1 MTIDQISIEV
11 VGESENLYYLYTRMQ
26 DLITKKMTSEWFIEA
41 VDILTHFACL
51 IGEWDRWS
59 LNSKRCW
66 MLLIN
71 RKRRKKKAYDEHLF
85 ESIISKI

>member
-1 MTIDQISIEV
+1 MLEGAKSMGAGGRE
-11 VGESENLYYLYTRMQ
+11 
-26 DLITKKMTSEWFIEA
+26 TSSVHYFIPWR
-41 VDILTHFACL
+41 F
-51 IGEWDRWS
+51 
-59 LNSKRCW
+59 W